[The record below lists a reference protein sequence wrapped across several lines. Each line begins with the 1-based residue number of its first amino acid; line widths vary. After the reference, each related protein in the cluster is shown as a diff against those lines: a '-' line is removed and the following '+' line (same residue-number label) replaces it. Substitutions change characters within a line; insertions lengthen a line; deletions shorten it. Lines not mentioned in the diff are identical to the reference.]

1 MNKVSRSMII
11 NFTLIW
17 QLLKQKIKETVEEK
31 EREESDHEVIEGTE
45 LEAVKQISL
54 GSCDPDNTPPEVVA
68 YRYWVS
74 QVILLVR

>member
-1 MNKVSRSMII
+1 MII

-45 LEAVKQISL
+45 LEAVKQIIEILKSL
-54 GSCDPDNTPPEVVA
+54 K
-68 YRYWVS
+68 
-74 QVILLVR
+74 ILILFYEENNL

>member
-45 LEAVKQISL
+45 LEAVKQIIEILKSL
-54 GSCDPDNTPPEVVA
+54 K
-68 YRYWVS
+68 
-74 QVILLVR
+74 ILILFYEENNL